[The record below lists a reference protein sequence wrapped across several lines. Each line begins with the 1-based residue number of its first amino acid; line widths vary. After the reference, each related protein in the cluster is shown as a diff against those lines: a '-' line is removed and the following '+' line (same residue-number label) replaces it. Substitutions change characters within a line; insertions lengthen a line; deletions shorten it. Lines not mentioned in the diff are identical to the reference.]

1 METVAWFP
9 ARYAGKTVL
18 AVGAHPDD
26 LELGVGGTLARLS
39 RAGARVVMAVASVP
53 NSLERRKEEA
63 GRAAQVLGGEIR
75 FLVGDRCSRV
85 EDLKRHELVGM
96 VDGLVAELAPAAV
109 FSHCLANTHLDHSLV
124 YNACIASQRLRFF
137 DLFCYS
143 PTSCHPMN
151 IGFRPHAYVDIGET
165 IDDKLRAIE
174 VHLSQFSG
182 RNLRTERYRAEA
194 SWYGQFVGVK
204 YAEALE
210 VVRIRLN

>member
-96 VDGLVAELAPAAV
+96 VDGLVAELAPAA
-109 FSHCLANTHLDHSLV
+109 
-124 YNACIASQRLRFF
+124 
-137 DLFCYS
+137 
-143 PTSCHPMN
+143 
-151 IGFRPHAYVDIGET
+151 
-165 IDDKLRAIE
+165 
-174 VHLSQFSG
+174 
-182 RNLRTERYRAEA
+182 
-194 SWYGQFVGVK
+194 
-204 YAEALE
+204 
-210 VVRIRLN
+210 